1 MASPQRPRRS
11 RRLESMLVTEVLLI
25 ITIIKMII
33 VIIQD
38 ANVDNHDN
46 QCILLIIVDNRVD
59 YHQKLQPQQRLYT
72 RIAYHG
78 DVTICFCNLL
88 VKKILIYL
96 KRL

>member
-1 MASPQRPRRS
+1 M
-11 RRLESMLVTEVLLI
+11 LI

-33 VIIQD
+33 LIIQAD
-38 ANVDNHDN
+38 NVDNRDN
-46 QCILLIIVDNRVD
+46 HSILLIIVDNLSD
-59 YHQKLQPQQRLYT
+59 YHGKSLPQQRLYT